1 MSSSSNSVRPA
12 AVPRALAAASP
23 PLAPPLAPPAS
34 PPPAPPASPPLAPP
48 ASPPL
53 APPASPP
60 LAPPASLRQPQPSA
74 DPQARQSMAGLLPD
88 RDRRNVTLAVVLCA
102 QLMIVL
108 DLTVVN
114 VALPSLAAGLHL
126 SATSLSWVL
135 NAYALTFG
143 GLLLLGGRAG
153 DLLGRRRAFMAGLTV
168 FTLASLAGGLATSSA
183 ALLAAR
189 AVQGVGGAIA
199 SPAVLAAI
207 VASFPEG
214 RERVRALSIFT
225 GVTMGG
231 ASLGL
236 VLGGMI
242 TQWAS
247 WRWVFFI
254 NVPVGIAVVALAP
267 RLLANS
273 QRRRGHFDITGAIAS
288 TAGMSALVY
297 GFIAVASHGWSS
309 LTSLTAFAAAALLLT
324 AFVSIETRKAEP
336 ITPLW
341 LLRDRSR
348 SASYVARLLL
358 VAGMFGSFFFL
369 TQFVQEVL
377 GFGPLAAGLS
387 FVPMT
392 AALFGTSR
400 LAPRLVARFGPRPLM
415 IAGLLPVIA
424 GMAWLGQLTT
434 GTSYFPGVLVPML
447 LLGTGM
453 GVVFVP
459 LTMASLAGVPPQD
472 SGAAASMVNV
482 MQQVGGA
489 LGLAILVTV
498 YGTASHAAAR
508 RPLLGA
514 AAAQAQ
520 HLRVHGMAVSFTSA
534 AIFDA
539 IAFLV
544 VLLAIRIRQPQP
556 AAR

>member
-1 MSSSSNSVRPA
+1 MSSPA
-12 AVPRALAAASP
+12 PRQPTQIS
-23 PLAPPLAPPAS
+23 
-34 PPPAPPASPPLAPP
+34 PAPPAP
-48 ASPPL
+48 
-53 APPASPP
+53 
-60 LAPPASLRQPQPSA
+60 SLRGHDHSP
-74 DPQARQSMAGLLPD
+74 
-88 RDRRNVTLAVVLCA
+88 DRRNITLAVVLCA

-114 VALPSLAAGLHL
+114 IALPSMATGLHL

-153 DLLGRRRAFMAGLTV
+153 DILGRREAFMAGLAI

-183 ALLAAR
+183 ALLVAR
-189 AVQGVGGAIA
+189 AVQGAGGAIA

-207 VASFPEG
+207 VSSFPEG

-225 GVTMGG
+225 AVTMGG
-231 ASLGL
+231 SSLGL

-247 WRWVFFI
+247 WRWVFFV
-254 NVPVGIAVVALAP
+254 NVPIGIAVVAAAP
-267 RLLANS
+267 RLLASS
-273 QRRRGHFDITGAIAS
+273 QRRRGHFDLAGALTS

-297 GFIAVASHGWSS
+297 AFINVASHGWANGVS
-309 LTSLTAFAAAALLLT
+309 LAAFAAAAVLLSL
-324 AFVSIETRKAEP
+324 FLLIETGSSQP

-341 LLRDRSR
+341 LLADRSR
-348 SASYVARLLL
+348 SASYLARLLL

-377 GFGPLAAGLS
+377 GFSPLKAGVA

-392 AALFGTSR
+392 SALFATSR
-400 LAPRLVARFGPRPLM
+400 LAPRLATRFGPKPLM
-415 IAGLLPVIA
+415 VAGLLPVVA
-424 GMAWLGQLTT
+424 GMAWLGQLSPD
-434 GTSYFPGVLVPML
+434 TSYFPGVLIPML
-447 LLGTGM
+447 LLGLGM
-453 GVVFVP
+453 GVAFVP
-459 LTMASLAGVPPQD
+459 LTMTSLAGVPPNE

-489 LGLAILVTV
+489 LGLAILVTI
-498 YGTASHAAAR
+498 YGTASRAAAR
-508 RPLLGA
+508 HPLLGA
-514 AAAQAQ
+514 AAAAQ
-520 HLRVHGMAVSFTSA
+520 VQHVRVHGMAASFTAA

-539 IAFLV
+539 VALTV
-544 VLLAIRIRQPQP
+544 VAVAIRMRQPSAP
-556 AAR
+556 AELVDAEVTQAELSEAELF

>member
-1 MSSSSNSVRPA
+1 MSSSPTSSAPGQ
-12 AVPRALAAASP
+12 ALAAAQQVGP
-23 PLAPPLAPPAS
+23 IAGT
-34 PPPAPPASPPLAPP
+34 
-48 ASPPL
+48 
-53 APPASPP
+53 
-60 LAPPASLRQPQPSA
+60 SA
-74 DPQARQSMAGLLPD
+74 HQ
-88 RDRRNVTLAVVLCA
+88 RDRRNITLAVVLCA

-108 DLTVVN
+108 DMTVVN
-114 VALPSLAAGLHL
+114 IALPSMATGLHL

-153 DLLGRRRAFMAGLTV
+153 DILGRRQAFMAGLVIFTV
-168 FTLASLAGGLATSSA
+168 ASLAGGLATSA
-183 ALLAAR
+183 PLLLAAR
-189 AVQGVGGAIA
+189 AVQGAGGAIA

-207 VASFPEG
+207 VGSFPEG

-225 GVTMGG
+225 AVTMGG
-231 ASLGL
+231 SSLGL
-236 VLGGMI
+236 VLGGLI

-254 NVPVGIAVVALAP
+254 NVPIGIAVVALAP

-273 QRRRGHFDITGAIAS
+273 QRQRGRFDVAGAITS

-297 GFIAVASHGWSS
+297 GFISVASHGWTSRIS
-309 LTSLTAFAAAALLLT
+309 LASFAAAAILLA
-324 AFVSIETRKAEP
+324 AFILIETRTSQP

-348 SASYVARLLL
+348 AASYVARLLL

-377 GFGPLAAGLS
+377 GFSPLKAGLS

-392 AALFGTSR
+392 GALFATSR
-400 LAPRLVARFGPRPLM
+400 LAPRLVARFGPRRLM
-415 IAGLLPVIA
+415 IAGLVPVVA
-424 GMAWLGQLTT
+424 GMTWLGQLST
-434 GTSYFPGVLVPML
+434 GTTYFPGVLIPML
-447 LLGTGM
+447 LLGVGM

-459 LTMASLAGVPPQD
+459 LTMASLAGVPARE

-489 LGLAILVTV
+489 LGLAILVTI
-498 YGTASHAAAR
+498 YGTASRAAAR
-508 RPLLGA
+508 HPILGA
-514 AAAQAQ
+514 TAAAQAQ
-520 HLRVHGMAVSFTSA
+520 HVRVHGMAASFTAA

-539 IAFLV
+539 IALV
-544 VLLAIRIRQPQP
+544 VVVVAIRMRQAAAPAGQP
-556 AAR
+556 AIGSANASPANASPANAGRDAIDAEAAELLQAEVVESEVI

>member
-1 MSSSSNSVRPA
+1 MSSPSHSVSPA
-12 AVPRALAAASP
+12 ALPRTMPSASP
-23 PLAPPLAPPAS
+23 PVAPPNS
-34 PPPAPPASPPLAPP
+34 
-48 ASPPL
+48 
-53 APPASPP
+53 
-60 LAPPASLRQPQPSA
+60 PQPPHGSA
-74 DPQARQSMAGLLPD
+74 HPQLTGAATPGQRQASTSQSGPQLGGAARRPD

-114 VALPSLAAGLHL
+114 VALPSMAAGLHL

-153 DLLGRRRAFMAGLTV
+153 DILGRRRTFMVGLAI

-199 SPAVLAAI
+199 SPAVLATI

-225 GVTMGG
+225 AVTMGG

-236 VLGGMI
+236 VLGGMM

-254 NVPVGIAVVALAP
+254 NVPVGIAVVAIAP
-267 RLLANS
+267 RLLAS
-273 QRRRGHFDITGAIAS
+273 TPRRRGHFDVTGAITS

-297 GFIAVASHGWSS
+297 GFIAVASDGWGS
-309 LTSLTAFAAAALLLT
+309 LTSAAAFTAAAALLT
-324 AFVSIETRKAEP
+324 AFVLIETRKAEP

-341 LLRDRSR
+341 LLRHRSR

-377 GFGPLAAGLS
+377 GFDPLAAGLS
-387 FVPMT
+387 FLPMT

-415 IAGLLPVIA
+415 IVGLLPVVA
-424 GMAWLGQLTT
+424 AMAWLGQLTP
-434 GTSYFPGVLVPML
+434 GTSYFSGVLVPML
-447 LLGTGM
+447 LLGGGM
-453 GVVFVP
+453 GLVFVP
-459 LTMASLAGVPPQD
+459 LTMASLAGVPAQH

-498 YGTASHAAAR
+498 YGTASRAAAAH
-508 RPLLGA
+508 PLIA
-514 AAAQAQ
+514 SAAAQAQ
-520 HLRVHGMAVSFTSA
+520 HARVHGMAVSFTTA

-544 VLLAIRIRQPQP
+544 VLVAVRIRQPQV